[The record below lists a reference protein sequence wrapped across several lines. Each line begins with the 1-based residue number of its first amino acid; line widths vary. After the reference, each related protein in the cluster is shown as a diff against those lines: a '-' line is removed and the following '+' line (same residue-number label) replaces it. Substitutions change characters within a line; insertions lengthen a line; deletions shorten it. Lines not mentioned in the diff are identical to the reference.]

1 MILIVVWTIVLQRL
15 GVCIVAVIFLF
26 GNALITTNDPESNDA
41 MGSQGCCFNF
51 FSSESA
57 RVHNSA
63 TTKATKETRP
73 KMKDRQQHPIGLN
86 WKGKNM
92 KKEKAN
98 WKRKKRNKKIEKKE
112 EWIEKKN
119 EQWK

>member
-1 MILIVVWTIVLQRL
+1 MFRQIDINRSLNDRFATSWSMHRGCHFFIWERIDHNNYFEGQKTQ
-15 GVCIVAVIFLF
+15 G
-26 GNALITTNDPESNDA
+26 NDPESNDA

-73 KMKDRQQHPIGLN
+73 KMKDRQQHPIGFN
-86 WKGKNM
+86 
-92 KKEKAN
+92 
-98 WKRKKRNKKIEKKE
+98 
-112 EWIEKKN
+112 
-119 EQWK
+119 